1 MKAIGDTRMAK
12 IKNYVRKILFS
23 SMKPEDIDNFYKL
36 YYKLRYPKE
45 MQQKCS
51 FGVMNSDK
59 EFYVIRPRTDGT
71 EGLMSLFINVAK
83 NLYYA
88 KDNGYT
94 PVVDFEN
101 YHTQYQ
107 DIVDGNS
114 NAWEFFF
121 TQPSN
126 YKLGEVYKSKNVIL
140 SGLEIQWYDS
150 LLNDKNRYN
159 SNVLADVHDFLFK
172 QIDFNEKVKSC
183 ANQEIENLQLNCSN
197 TLGLYL
203 RGTDYTALKPSGH
216 PIQPSVEQAMVIVD
230 EFLEKYNLERIFL
243 VTEDGKIYNK
253 IKEKYGEKCAIT
265 TYDSFVDNYDGK
277 NFLSHDK
284 CINEL
289 DDSPYKRGLNY
300 LAKLLILSKCDYFVG
315 GDTMGSWATMIF
327 AGDKYKDKYVFNLG
341 TYGK

>member
-1 MKAIGDTRMAK
+1 MKQ
-12 IKNYVRKILFS
+12 
-23 SMKPEDIDNFYKL
+23 EDIDNFYKF
-36 YYKLRYPKE
+36 YYKLRYPEE
-45 MQQKCS
+45 MQRKCS
-51 FGVMNSDK
+51 FGEKNSDK

-88 KDNGYT
+88 RDNGYIA
-94 PVVDFEN
+94 VVDFEN

-107 DIVDGNS
+107 DIVDDNR
-114 NAWEFFF
+114 NVWEFFF

-126 YKLGEVYKSKNVIL
+126 YKLNEIYKSKNVIL

-150 LLNDKNRYN
+150 PLNDKNRYN
-159 SNVLADVHDFLFK
+159 NNVLADVHDFLFG
-172 QIDFNEKVKSC
+172 QIDFSDKVKNC
-183 ANQEIENLQLNCSN
+183 ANQEIIKLKLNFSD

-216 PIQPSVEQAMVIVD
+216 PIQPTVEQAIKIVD
-230 EFLEKYNLERIFL
+230 DFLEKYNLERIFL
-243 VTEDGKIYNK
+243 VTEDGQIYNK
-253 IKEKYGEKCAIT
+253 IKGKYREKCVIT
-265 TYDSFVDNYDGK
+265 TYDSFVENYNGK
-277 NFLSHDK
+277 NFLGHDK

-289 DDSPYKRGLNY
+289 DDSPYRRGLNY
-300 LAKLLILSKCDYFVG
+300 LTKLLILSKCSYFVG

-327 AGDKYKDKYVFNLG
+327 AGDKYKDKYIFDLG